1 MIKEV
6 LPLIYTVTFNPAID
20 YVIHTDKIKLG
31 YVNRLNKEQIFFGG
45 KGINVSI
52 VLKELGIESKALGFI
67 AGFTGDAIENGIKSM
82 GIETD
87 FVRLKDGF
95 SRINVKIKSN
105 SETDL
110 NGQGPEISRDELE
123 ELFSKISLIKDGDTL
138 VLAGSIPKSL
148 PSNIYETI
156 LSRLSDKKIKT
167 IVDAGG
173 DLLLNVLKYQ
183 PFLIKPNK
191 DELSELFGVTINDNE
206 DVIKYAKKLK
216 SMGAA
221 NVLVSLA
228 GDGAILLDESGAIY
242 TCRAC
247 KGNVINSVGAGD
259 SMVAG
264 FIAGC
269 SVGGSEYALK
279 LGTASGGATAF
290 SGGLAKKEDI
300 ITLFNTL

>member
-6 LPLIYTVTFNPAID
+6 LPLIYTITFNPAID

-52 VLKELGIESKALGFI
+52 VLKELGIESIALGFI

-123 ELFSKISLIKDGDTL
+123 ELFGKISLIKDGDTL

-156 LSRLSDKKIKT
+156 LSRLSGKKIKT

-191 DELSELFGVTINDNE
+191 DELGELFGVTINDNE

-216 SMGAA
+216 FMGAA

-242 TCRAC
+242 TCHAC

-264 FIAGC
+264 FIAGY

-279 LGTASGGATAF
+279 LGIASGGATAF
-290 SGGLAKKEDI
+290 SYSLAKKEDI
-300 ITLFNTL
+300 IRLLNTI

>member
-6 LPLIYTVTFNPAID
+6 LPLIYTITFNPAID

-52 VLKELGIESKALGFI
+52 VLKELGIESIALGFI

-123 ELFSKISLIKDGDTL
+123 ELFGKISLIKDGDTL

-156 LSRLSDKKIKT
+156 LSRLSGKKIKT

-191 DELSELFGVTINDNE
+191 DELGELFGVTINDNE

-216 SMGAA
+216 FMGAA

-264 FIAGC
+264 FIAGY

-279 LGTASGGATAF
+279 LGIASGGATAF
-290 SGGLAKKEDI
+290 SYSLAKKEDI
-300 ITLFNTL
+300 IRLLNTI

>member
-6 LPLIYTVTFNPAID
+6 LQLIYTVTFNPAID

-52 VLKELGIESKALGFI
+52 VLKELGIESIALGFI
-67 AGFTGDAIENGIKSM
+67 AGFTGDAIESGIKSM

-156 LSRLSDKKIKT
+156 LSRLLGKKIKT

-191 DELSELFGVTINDNE
+191 DELGELFGVTINDNE

-216 SMGAA
+216 FMGAA

-264 FIAGC
+264 FIAGY

-290 SGGLAKKEDI
+290 SYSLAKKEDI
-300 ITLFNTL
+300 IRLLNTI

>member
-6 LPLIYTVTFNPAID
+6 LPLIYTITFNPAID

-52 VLKELGIESKALGFI
+52 VLKELGIESIALGFI

-123 ELFSKISLIKDGDTL
+123 ELFGKISLIKDGDTL

-156 LSRLSDKKIKT
+156 LSRLSGKKIKT

-191 DELSELFGVTINDNE
+191 DELGELFGVTINDNE

-216 SMGAA
+216 FMGAA

-247 KGNVINSVGAGD
+247 KGNVINSVGTGD

-264 FIAGC
+264 FIAGY

-279 LGTASGGATAF
+279 LGIASGGATAF
-290 SGGLAKKEDI
+290 SYSLAKKEDI
-300 ITLFNTL
+300 IRLLNTI